1 MGVACFFY
9 FDHCFCHKNILTCI
23 SLRVTYYNQEKPCK
37 VRGAFLFWYMPRVI
51 DVNTKELIK
60 FSKKLDKISKN
71 ALPRVVMNTL
81 NTMAF
86 DTKKRTLIEESQDAF
101 TVRNKTFFKRFSRV
115 KPSPLG
121 KINKMQAIAGMTDQ
135 GARGM
140 KEQAGENMR
149 QQQLGGTIAGRSLI
163 PLDTA
168 RIGNSKTRQ
177 VRRKNRVTNLDV
189 KVDTKWART
198 TKPKQRFIQS
208 AIYAVQRY
216 GSNAVIKHTR
226 EDGKSFM
233 YRIRRGGN
241 DIMTRRFKLG
251 VTPLYSVKRGRSV
264 NISNP
269 NRFTQKAALRS
280 RNRANDIFIKQAKK
294 RIKRGF

>member
-1 MGVACFFY
+1 MP
-9 FDHCFCHKNILTCI
+9 K
-23 SLRVTYYNQEKPCK
+23 
-37 VRGAFLFWYMPRVI
+37 AF
-51 DVNTKELIK
+51 DVNTKEVIK

-71 ALPRVVMNTL
+71 ALPRAVMNTL

-86 DTKKRTLIEESQDAF
+86 DTKKRTLVEESQKAF

-115 KPSPLG
+115 RPTPLG
-121 KINKMQAIAGMTDQ
+121 KINKMQAFVGMTAQ
-135 GARGM
+135 GSRGM

-149 QQQLGGTIAGRSLI
+149 QQQLGGTIGSRSLI

-168 RIGNSKTRQ
+168 RVGNSKTRQ
-177 VRRKNRVTNLDV
+177 VRRKNRIRDLDV

-226 EDGKSFM
+226 EDGKSFL
-233 YRIRRGGN
+233 YRIKRGGS

-251 VTPLYSVKRGRSV
+251 VTPLYSVQRGRSV

-269 NRFTQKAALRS
+269 VRFTQKAALRS
-280 RNRANDIFIKQAKK
+280 RKNANDIFIKQAKS

>member
-1 MGVACFFY
+1 
-9 FDHCFCHKNILTCI
+9 
-23 SLRVTYYNQEKPCK
+23 
-37 VRGAFLFWYMPRVI
+37 MPRVI

-86 DTKKRTLIEESQDAF
+86 DTKKRTLIEESQKAF

-115 KPSPLG
+115 KPTPLG
-121 KINKMQAIAGMTDQ
+121 KINKMQSIVGMIDQ

-149 QQQLGGTIAGRSLI
+149 QQQLGGNIGGRTLV

-168 RIGNSKTRQ
+168 REEGENR
-177 VRRKNRVTNLDV
+177 NRVLPENRIRRIKQKTVVN
-189 KVDTKWART
+189 TKLART

-216 GSNAVIKHTR
+216 GSNALIKHTR

-269 NRFTQKAALRS
+269 NLFTKKAALRS

>member
-1 MGVACFFY
+1 
-9 FDHCFCHKNILTCI
+9 
-23 SLRVTYYNQEKPCK
+23 
-37 VRGAFLFWYMPRVI
+37 MPRAI

-86 DTKKRTLIEESQDAF
+86 DTKKRTLIEESEKSF

-115 KPSPLG
+115 KPTPLG
-121 KINKMQAIAGMTDQ
+121 KINKMQSTVGMTDQ
-135 GARGM
+135 GRRGM

-149 QQQLGGTIAGRSLI
+149 QQQLGGNIPGRSFI

-168 RIGNSKTRQ
+168 RIGNSKQKQ
-177 VRRKNRVTNLDV
+177 VRKQNRIGNLDI
-189 KVDTKWART
+189 KLDTKFART

-226 EDGKSFM
+226 EDGKSYI
-233 YRIRRGGN
+233 YRIKRGGN
-241 DIMTRRFKLG
+241 DIMTRRFKLS
-251 VTPLYSVKRGRSV
+251 VTPLYSVQRGRSV

-269 NRFTQKAALRS
+269 TRFTQKAALKTQRQKANKVFI
-280 RNRANDIFIKQAKK
+280 RNARQ
-294 RIKRGF
+294 RITRGR

>member
-1 MGVACFFY
+1 
-9 FDHCFCHKNILTCI
+9 
-23 SLRVTYYNQEKPCK
+23 
-37 VRGAFLFWYMPRVI
+37 MPRFS
-51 DVNTKELIK
+51 VNTKEVIK
-60 FSKKLDKISKN
+60 FSKNLERISKN
-71 ALPRVVMNTL
+71 ALPRATRNTL
-81 NTMAF
+81 NELAF
-86 DTKKRTLIEESQDAF
+86 DTKKRTLPQEFDKAF
-101 TVRNKTFFKRFSRV
+101 TVRKKAFPKAFSRV
-115 KPSPLG
+115 ETAKSL
-121 KINKMQAIAGMTDQ
+121 KINQMEAVVGMTNK
-135 GARGM
+135 GRRGV
-140 KEQAGENMR
+140 EQAGENMR